1 GGSSSSSSLLI
12 RSKNPRRCQAENP
25 LKLLSEFAGPALL
38 RSDATQAACIGNTLP
53 EGAARQSGSTQALY
67 MVDQINRR
75 MSCDLRSY
83 HANALGITGPQ
94 MMILM
99 ALTELEE
106 DGVPVNAVAKLMRV
120 ESGFI
125 TKQSRELEVSS
136 SCAGNPT

>member
-1 GGSSSSSSLLI
+1 MIGALWARQSDQRGPVLF
-12 RSKNPRRCQAENP
+12 AEA
-25 LKLLSEFAGPALL
+25 SQPASNILRLELL